1 MKFKNGKLEE
11 VKRKIKT
18 HLLSEFLDENI
29 QHETERSIICS
40 PYKKGDIYHLDT
52 IFIHRVKSNNG
63 IDFIID
69 LMFDYNFEI
78 ENDDCT
84 LEDDKI
90 DLFKHFD
97 IGAKKVWTIATS
109 NDKYL
114 PYEQNKNTNIPIVC
128 DEVVEKLIYC
138 GYYI

>member
-11 VKRKIKT
+11 TKHKVNT
-18 HLLSEFLDENI
+18 FLLSEFLDENI
-29 QHETERSIICS
+29 QHKTERSIICNH
-40 PYKKGDIYHLDT
+40 YKKDDIYHLDT

-84 LEDDKI
+84 LDDDKI

-97 IGAKKVWTIATS
+97 MGAKKVWTTATN
-109 NDKYL
+109 NDRSL
-114 PYEQNKNTNIPIVC
+114 PYEQNKNINIPIVC
-128 DEVVEKLIYC
+128 DEVVEKLINN